1 MKSIPADRPFLPP
14 VPGLTSTL
22 ERTPDSIRGIEQ
34 FERLGTLYF
43 GTAVRCVSMGRGKV
57 EHEGMKFLNRF
68 GISMYLHPS
77 PDA

>member
-34 FERLGTLYF
+34 FERLEHFSSVGEPCTLERLF
-43 GTAVRCVSMGRGKV
+43 GALAWAEAKWNTKG
-57 EHEGMKFLNRF
+57 
-68 GISMYLHPS
+68 
-77 PDA
+77 